1 MQRLDPVDWCPENI
15 PSPTPPTQSP
25 QYPSL
30 LLDKVEEVP
39 RRVEQVRQSDSD
51 VEQLQVRVDQD
62 KGEVHSVEVVGEPS
76 RRNNRTDDACDAVC
90 DISEKKMKINLPR
103 KRKIS
108 QEMGVEVTPDKKKRG
123 ASLAKSG
130 GKKSEKISK
139 SKLNLNNREN
149 KITNHFK
156 PASIADVGVGGA
168 RHGRVGNGD
177 TVGGPVSNKG
187 GEVEAVLTTCAG
199 SGADRLVGEK
209 TMQLVNCFTI
219 GRDMSAAGNWT
230 NTGAGDTSAGCG
242 KSSLGQCAQLKEK

>member
-1 MQRLDPVDWCPENI
+1 M
-15 PSPTPPTQSP
+15 
-25 QYPSL
+25 
-30 LLDKVEEVP
+30 
-39 RRVEQVRQSDSD
+39 
-51 VEQLQVRVDQD
+51 
-62 KGEVHSVEVVGEPS
+62 
-76 RRNNRTDDACDAVC
+76 
-90 DISEKKMKINLPR
+90 NLPR

-139 SKLNLNNREN
+139 SKLNLNNKEN

-156 PASIADVGVGGA
+156 PSSIADVGVGGA
-168 RHGRVGNGD
+168 RHGRGGNGD

-187 GEVEAVLTTCAG
+187 GKVEAVPTTCAGSG

-230 NTGAGDTSAGCG
+230 NTGAGDTSADCE
-242 KSSLGQCAQLKEK
+242 KSSLGQRTQLKEK